1 MNKDEQILG
10 MIQTIR
16 EENNVC
22 WMDLL
27 RLALRHAPEEARD
40 LMKRVYEYDRQISEL
55 MKELCESNMV

>member
-27 RLALRHAPEEARD
+27 RLAFRHAPEEARD

-55 MKELCESNMV
+55 MKELCE